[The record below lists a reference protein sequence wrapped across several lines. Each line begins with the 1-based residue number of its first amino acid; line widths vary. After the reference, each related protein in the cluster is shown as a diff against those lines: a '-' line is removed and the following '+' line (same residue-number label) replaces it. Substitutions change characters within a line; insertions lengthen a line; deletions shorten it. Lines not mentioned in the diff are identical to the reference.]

1 MSETL
6 SVVVI
11 TYNEE
16 ANIRR
21 CLESVQGIADEVIV
35 LDSGSQDQTRAIAA
49 QMGARVEIHPF
60 DGHIEQKNRVRDM
73 AKSSLVLSLDA
84 DEALDEQLRNAISI
98 LKKEGAPCDA
108 YTMNR
113 LNFYRG
119 KPIKTCGWYPDRKLR
134 LWKNGIGCWAGTNPH
149 DRYTVPEGAA
159 LGHLAGDILHNT
171 YPDKE
176 ALVRQSKKFAA
187 ISAEHLQG
195 KSSATLWLKMLFGP
209 LFRFV
214 RTWVFQQGFISGS
227 RGWEL
232 CTWQARE
239 VFLKYR
245 GALRLK
251 KQNSSA

>member
-21 CLESVQGIADEVIV
+21 CLESVHGIADEVIV

-60 DGHIEQKNRVRDM
+60 DGHIEQKNRARAM
-73 AKSSLVLSLDA
+73 AKGSLVLSLDA
-84 DEALDEQLRNAISI
+84 DEALDEPLRNAVST
-98 LKKEGAPCDA
+98 LKKEGAGCDA
-108 YTMNR
+108 FTMNR

-119 KPIKTCGWYPDRKLR
+119 KPIRTCGWYPDRKLR

-187 ISAEHLQG
+187 ISAVHLRG
-195 KSSATLWLKMLFGP
+195 KSSAALWFKMLFGP

-214 RTWVFQQGFISGS
+214 RTWIFQRGCFSGS

-232 CTWQARE
+232 CSWQARE

-245 GALRLK
+245 EALRLK
-251 KQNSSA
+251 KEKS

>member
-21 CLESVQGIADEVIV
+21 CLESVAAVAEEVIV
-35 LDSGSQDQTRAIAA
+35 LDSGSEDQTRYIAA
-49 QMGARVEIHPF
+49 QLGARVEIHPF
-60 DGHIEQKNRVRDM
+60 DGHIEQKNRAR
-73 AKSSLVLSLDA
+73 ALATCSWVLSLDA
-84 DEALDEQLRNAISI
+84 DESLDPQLRESI
-98 LKKEGAPCDA
+98 LLLKSEGSPNMAF
-108 YTMNR
+108 TMNR

-119 KPIKTCGWYPDRKLR
+119 RAIKTCGWYPDRKLR
-134 LWKNGIGCWAGTNPH
+134 LWRNGVGSWTGKNPH
-149 DRYTVPEGAA
+149 DRYAVPEGSAI
-159 LGHLAGDILHNT
+159 GHLPGDILHDT

-176 ALVRQSKKFAA
+176 ALIRQSKKFAS
-187 ISAEHLQG
+187 ISARHLKG
-195 KSSATLWLKMLFGP
+195 KPRMVLLVKMLFGP

-214 RTWVFQQGFISGS
+214 RTWIFQRGFASGR

-245 GALRLK
+245 EALLLK
-251 KQNSSA
+251 QKND

>member
-21 CLESVQGIADEVIV
+21 CLESVAAIADEVIV
-35 LDSGSQDQTRAIAA
+35 LDSGSEDQTRAIASEL
-49 QMGARVEIHPF
+49 GARVEVHPF
-60 DGHIEQKNRVRDM
+60 DGHIEQKNRARAM
-73 AKSSLVLSLDA
+73 ATCTWVLSLDA
-84 DEALDEQLRNAISI
+84 DEALDPQLRESI
-98 LKKEGAPCDA
+98 LRLKQEGSTCAAC
-108 YTMNR
+108 TMNR

-119 KPIKTCGWYPDRKLR
+119 VAIKTCGWYPDRKLR
-134 LWKNGIGCWAGTNPH
+134 LWRNGVGSWIGNNPH
-149 DRYTVPEGAA
+149 DRYAVPDDAEIV
-159 LGHLAGDILHNT
+159 HLPGDILHDT

-176 ALVRQSKKFAA
+176 ALIRQSKKFAS
-187 ISAEHLQG
+187 ISARNLKRKNG
-195 KSSATLWLKMLFGP
+195 FVLALKMLFGP

-214 RTWVFQQGFISGS
+214 RTWVFQRGCTSGR

-239 VFLKYR
+239 VFMKYR
-245 GALRLK
+245 EALRLK
-251 KQNSSA
+251 QQER

>member
-21 CLESVQGIADEVIV
+21 CLESVTAVADEVIV
-35 LDSGSQDQTRAIAA
+35 LDSGSEDQTRTIAA
-49 QMGARVEIHPF
+49 ELGARVEIHPF
-60 DGHIEQKNRVRDM
+60 DGHIEQKNRARAM
-73 AKSSLVLSLDA
+73 ANCAWVLSLDA
-84 DEALDEQLRNAISI
+84 DEALDHQLRASI
-98 LKKEGAPCDA
+98 LELKAEGSPCVA

-119 KPIKTCGWYPDRKLR
+119 KAIKTCGWYPDRKLR
-134 LWKNGIGCWAGTNPH
+134 LWRNGVGSWTGKNPH
-149 DRYTVPEGAA
+149 DKYVVPAETQT
-159 LGHLAGDILHNT
+159 GHLPGDILHDT

-176 ALVRQSKKFAA
+176 ALIRQSRKFAS
-187 ISAEHLQG
+187 ISARNLKERNRFML
-195 KSSATLWLKMLFGP
+195 TVKMLFGP

-214 RTWVFQQGFISGS
+214 RTWVFQRGFASGS

-239 VFLKYR
+239 VFMKYR
-245 GALRLK
+245 EALFLK
-251 KQNSSA
+251 QKND